1 MKQVLQRVRS
11 GEVSVVDVPAPQLL
25 PGCVLVRVVASLVS
39 AGTER
44 AASKFA
50 SKNLVQKAKA
60 RPDLVRDVLSKLR
73 RDGLVST
80 IDAVRS
86 RLDQPLA
93 LGYSSAG
100 TVMAVGEGVTDIC
113 VGDRVACAGAGHAV
127 HAEFACVPRLL
138 VAKIPHDDVRF
149 EDAAFT
155 TVGAVAMH
163 GVRTAGVQLG
173 DAVAVIGLGLL
184 GQLTVQILKSAGCR
198 AIGFDINAARASL
211 ASRLGA
217 DQVCDSAAALRD
229 LCQQVTQGQGVDSV
243 LITAETSSS
252 DPVNLAGAVARERA
266 VVVAVGTV
274 GMEIERKA
282 YYEKELGFRISR
294 SYGPGRYDAAF
305 EQKGRDYPIGYVR
318 WTETRNMESFLALLA
333 AGKVDVSSIVTHK
346 FSIASAREAYDLIT
360 GKTGEASLG
369 VLITYPEAE
378 VAVTRVE
385 LKAPGQA
392 AAVSLGVL
400 GAGTFALNTLLPV
413 IKQSAEGEFVGICS
427 ATGTHSRHAADRFG
441 FRFCTSDEN
450 EVLRDSSIN
459 TAVIATR
466 HHLHGRQV
474 VAALEAG
481 KHVFCEK
488 PLCLSEDELAV
499 IIRAYD
505 ARPAATALMVGF
517 NRRFAPMTRRLK
529 EFLAAIQEPLLMH
542 YRVNAGFLSPDHWTH
557 DPEQGGGRLLG
568 EVCHFIDLLCLLS
581 GAEPVQVTASTT
593 SDSSRYSGDNL
604 TLLLRFANGSQ
615 GSITY
620 AANGDRTYSKE
631 RIEIFGGGSIAVL
644 DDFRQLELV
653 RNGKKTIDR
662 SSLKQDKGHADE
674 WRAFAAA
681 VRTGRT
687 PPISFEE
694 IVASSLATLRAYRSC
709 QTGAAVPVGTTEFIA
724 SALHPSDASGDNE
737 STH

>member
-1 MKQVLQRVRS
+1 MKQVLQSARD

-25 PGCVLVRVVASLVS
+25 PGCVLVRVAASLVS

-44 AASKFA
+44 AASEFA
-50 SKNLVQKAKA
+50 GKNLVQKAKA
-60 RPDLVRDVLSKLR
+60 RPDLVRDVLTKLR

-80 IDAVRS
+80 MDAVRS

-93 LGYSSAG
+93 LGYSSSG
-100 TVMAVGEGVTDIC
+100 TILAVGEGVSDFC
-113 VGDRVACAGAGHAV
+113 VGDRVACAGAGYAV

-138 VAKIPHDDVRF
+138 VVKIPRDDVPF
-149 EDAAFT
+149 EEAAFT
-155 TVGAVAMH
+155 TIGAVAMH

-198 AIGFDINAARASL
+198 VIGFDINPARASL
-211 ASRLGA
+211 ASRQGA
-217 DQVCDSAAALRD
+217 DHVCDSATSLRD
-229 LCQQVTQGQGVDSV
+229 LCQQVTKGQGVDSV

-252 DPVNLAGAVARERA
+252 GPVNLAGAVARERA

-274 GMEIERKA
+274 GMDIERKA
-282 YYEKELGFRISR
+282 YYEKELDFRISR

-333 AGKVDVSSIVTHK
+333 EGKVDVSSIVTHK
-346 FSIASAREAYDLIT
+346 FPIARAREAYDLIT
-360 GKTGEASLG
+360 GKTGEVSLG

-378 VAVTRVE
+378 AASARVD
-385 LKAPGQA
+385 LKPLGQA

-400 GAGTFALNTLLPV
+400 GAGAFALNTLLPV
-413 IKQSAEGEFVGICS
+413 IKQSGEGNLVGICS
-427 ATGTHSRHAADRFG
+427 ATGTHSRYAADRFD
-441 FRFCTSDEN
+441 FRFCASDEN

-459 TAVIATR
+459 TVVIATR
-466 HHLHGRQV
+466 HHLHGGQV

-488 PLCLSEDELAV
+488 PLCLSEDELAAV
-499 IIRAYD
+499 VRAYN
-505 ARPAATALMVGF
+505 ARPDATALMVGF
-517 NRRFAPMTRRLK
+517 NRRFAPMTCRLK
-529 EFLAAIQEPLLMH
+529 EFLAAIREPLLMH
-542 YRVNAGFLSPDHWTH
+542 YRVNAGFLPPDHWTQ

-568 EVCHFIDLLCLLS
+568 EVCHFIDLLSFLS
-581 GAEPVQVTASTT
+581 GAEPVQVTASAA
-593 SDSSRYSGDNL
+593 SDASRYSGDNL
-604 TLLLRFANGSQ
+604 TVLLRFANGSQ

-620 AANGDRTYSKE
+620 AANGDRSYSKE
-631 RIEIFGGGSIAVL
+631 RIEIFGGGSVAVL

-653 RNGKKTIDR
+653 RNGKKTSEC
-662 SSLKQDKGHADE
+662 SSLRQDKGHAGE
-674 WRAFAAA
+674 WREFAAA
-681 VRTGRT
+681 VRSGKKA
-687 PPISFEE
+687 PMGFEE
-694 IVASSLATLRAYRSC
+694 IVASSLATLRAHRSC
-709 QTGAAVPVGTTEFIA
+709 QTGTTVSVGTAEFIA

-737 STH
+737 SER